1 MAKAITN
8 TTAHKKTSKLNSFM
22 NFIREAKAELKKV
35 SWPGKRQIW
44 YWTLIVIAFTLV
56 VSLYL
61 GLVDFVLA
69 WIFSALLG

>member
-8 TTAHKKTSKLNSFM
+8 TTANKKTSKLNSFT